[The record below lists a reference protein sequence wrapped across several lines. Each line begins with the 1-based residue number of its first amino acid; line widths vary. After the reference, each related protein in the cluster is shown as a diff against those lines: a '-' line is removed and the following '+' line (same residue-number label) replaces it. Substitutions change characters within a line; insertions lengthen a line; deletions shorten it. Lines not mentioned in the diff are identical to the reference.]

1 VAVSPQV
8 WAGGVLSGCSC
19 FDAVDLVA
27 VVTAGPP
34 SVRRA
39 SEQSRRLSGW
49 AVWPLWLLVVCVAS
63 VCGGVSGVL
72 DDRPIW
78 QLCLLL
84 VEVSFVQY
92 GTLLDNF
99 DGIPVAKH
107 AGPIIL

>member
-1 VAVSPQV
+1 
-8 WAGGVLSGCSC
+8 
-19 FDAVDLVA
+19 
-27 VVTAGPP
+27 
-34 SVRRA
+34 
-39 SEQSRRLSGW
+39 
-49 AVWPLWLLVVCVAS
+49 
-63 VCGGVSGVL
+63 VSGVL